1 MRLFSLSVAKFTNR
15 IMRGSAQMMALPLDF
30 LRNEREKIMLGQKL
44 LDNSRMH
51 MSDDAAQQYLV
62 VKEEITKL
70 CNLTHM
76 GWSLT
81 GNELFDAV
89 RKVSFVEGAV
99 FGAALLG
106 LVISIRK
113 IGKTKPTSNEG

>member
-1 MRLFSLSVAKFTNR
+1 
-15 IMRGSAQMMALPLDF
+15 
-30 LRNEREKIMLGQKL
+30 MLGQRL
-44 LDNSRMH
+44 LDNSRFH
-51 MSDDAAQQYLV
+51 ISNDAQQQYAV
-62 VKEEITKL
+62 VCEEIKKL
-70 CNLTHM
+70 CELSHM
-76 GWSLT
+76 GWDLT
-81 GNELFDAV
+81 SSDLFDAV

>member
-1 MRLFSLSVAKFTNR
+1 
-15 IMRGSAQMMALPLDF
+15 
-30 LRNEREKIMLGQKL
+30 MLGQRL
-44 LDNSRMH
+44 LNNARFHISND
-51 MSDDAAQQYLV
+51 AQQQYAV
-62 VKEEITKL
+62 VCDEIQKL